1 MNEKL
6 IIETRYRD
14 VDFDEVR
21 KCITYPSNA
30 TEWDK
35 WRGQP
40 VQIETPAL
48 PAGGEV
54 RYRCVRGP
62 HFRIATHLV
71 DYQVVIVWT
80 RRRDWRLVQR
90 TFQWEYYVSLPGNT
104 DGVVL
109 RHADT

>member
-54 RYRCVRGP
+54 RYRCERGP
-62 HFRIATHLV
+62 HFRIAAHLV
-71 DYQVVIVWT
+71 DYQVVIVC
-80 RRRDWRLVQR
+80 
-90 TFQWEYYVSLPGNT
+90 GH
-104 DGVVL
+104 VVEIG
-109 RHADT
+109 D